1 MVPEYKS
8 RWPDVDVKY
17 LVISTDDYIVCLDN
31 DLDVDWKTSDEYD
44 KSGHNDEVE
53 FNKILNNV
61 ALFESRPQHHLNNE
75 NKKSFRRMLGE
86 AVARALAHDYK
97 SAESILDQAQG
108 FLLDRSR
115 EKSREWYLATGA
127 ASTILIVFVMCI
139 LFLFREEISLSF
151 GIKNID
157 LLISITGGTI
167 GAFMSIT
174 LRLGKSRVEADSGV
188 YLHVLE
194 SISRITAGGIGGL
207 LAGILMKLGIVVPTL
222 NVQDST
228 LLTLFAI
235 GFAAGASERFI
246 PSFISTVEKEEKI
259 HE

>member
-17 LVISTDDYIVCLDN
+17 LVISTDNYIVCLDD

-44 KSGHNDEVE
+44 KNGHDDEVE

-61 ALFESRPQHHLNNE
+61 ALLESRPQHHLNSD
-75 NKKSFRRMLGE
+75 NKKNFRRMLGE
-86 AVARALAHDYK
+86 SVGRALAHDYK
-97 SAESILDQAQG
+97 SAESILDQAQD

-127 ASTILIVFVMCI
+127 ASTIFILFVMCV

-151 GIKNID
+151 GIKNIN
-157 LLISITGGTI
+157 LLISIIGGTI

-174 LRLGKSRVEADSGV
+174 LRLGKSSIEADSGV
-188 YLHVLE
+188 YLHALE
-194 SISRITAGGIGGL
+194 SMSRITAGSIGGL
-207 LAGILMKLGIVVPTL
+207 LAGVLMKLGIVVPAL
-222 NVQDST
+222 NTQDST

-235 GFAAGASERFI
+235 GFVAGASERFI
-246 PSFISTVEKEEKI
+246 PAFISKVEKEEKI